1 MIYIKPSRGVFRVV
15 EGELLAFPFT
25 GGTTKKINLRET
37 LFAIFVE
44 HFTRKNV

>member
-15 EGELLAFPFT
+15 EGELLAFTFT
-25 GGTTKKINLRET
+25 EGTTKEINQGET
-37 LFAIFVE
+37 LFAKFVE